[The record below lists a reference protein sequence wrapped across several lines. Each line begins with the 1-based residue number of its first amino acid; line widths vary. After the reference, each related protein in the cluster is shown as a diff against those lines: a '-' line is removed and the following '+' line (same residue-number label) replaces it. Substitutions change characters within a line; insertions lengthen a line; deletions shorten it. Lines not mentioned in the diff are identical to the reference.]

1 MAAEEI
7 FELFERTIADYEEKL
22 YRNKEE
28 NERREHELVAT
39 VADLRVRL
47 HKGLICFNFFFF
59 TSGHLVNLI
68 MSSYAR
74 QKLRMAARRRCECVR
89 ECFLAFRR

>member
-47 HKGLICFNFFFF
+47 HKGLICFKFFFF
-59 TSGHLVNLI
+59 YKR
-68 MSSYAR
+68 SSCQPDHVELCKTNIKNGCAT
-74 QKLRMAARRRCECVR
+74 KV
-89 ECFLAFRR
+89 